1 VLAGELSATDDHRTA
16 FASYERIMRP
26 YVERSQQ
33 LPPGGVSGYAPKS
46 AAYIRMRTAS
56 MAWMTRWPLRSIMA
70 GQFAKA
76 GDIALPDYDRVAT
89 R

>member
-1 VLAGELSATDDHRTA
+1 
-16 FASYERIMRP
+16 MRP

>member
-1 VLAGELSATDDHRTA
+1 
-16 FASYERIMRP
+16 
-26 YVERSQQ
+26 
-33 LPPGGVSGYAPKS
+33 
-46 AAYIRMRTAS
+46 